1 MILVDDNEP
10 ENIIRLLRQSVAT
23 VVSPL
28 NRVHRSDYFFA
39 NYEGKTMQFSRK
51 QAGELVGNIDEAE
64 DQLVDYYNNADYN
77 FQIVE
82 GIITP
87 LPIKGIEI
95 RDHSAAKG
103 SVRDLGNKLFCY
115 QVQPNGYIER
125 GHSFSA
131 INDSALYAWEHRL
144 AMAGIPTYYTTNWVS
159 TARLLV
165 AIYRNEQKPPEEHTT
180 LTRVI
185 KPKFRVREDKNMSEE
200 DKKDFRLMKAIMF
213 LSDAYKLG
221 IGEKKARAI
230 SARYVNLLDL
240 AMADVSEIAECEGI
254 GNTIAR
260 KILTALGRT
269 L

>member
-10 ENIIRLLRQSVAT
+10 ENIIRLLRQSVTAI
-23 VVSPL
+23 VSPL
-28 NRVHRSDYFFA
+28 NRMHRSDYFFA
-39 NYEGKTMQFSRK
+39 NYEGKTLQFSRK
-51 QAGELVGNIDEAE
+51 QAGELVGNVDEAE
-64 DQLVDYYNNADYN
+64 DQLVDYFNNADYN

-82 GIITP
+82 GWISP

-95 RDHSAAKG
+95 RDHSPAKG
-103 SVRDLGNKLFCY
+103 SIRDLGNKLFCY

-125 GHSFSA
+125 GHSFTA

-144 AMAGIPTYYTTNWVS
+144 AMAGIATYYTINWAA
-159 TARLLV
+159 TARLLAV
-165 AIYRNEQKPPEEHTT
+165 IYRNEQKPPEEHST
-180 LTRVI
+180 LTRII
-185 KPKFRVREDKNMSEE
+185 KPKFHVREERSMSDE
-200 DKKDFRLMKAIMF
+200 DRDSFRLMKAVMF

-221 IGEKKARAI
+221 VGEKKAKVI
-230 SARYVNLLDL
+230 SSRFANLLDL
-240 AMADVSEIAECEGI
+240 AMADAEEIAQCEGI

>member
-1 MILVDDNEP
+1 VILVDDNEP
-10 ENIIRLLRQSVAT
+10 GNIIRLLRQSAT
-23 VVSPL
+23 VVVSPL
-28 NRVHRSDYFFA
+28 NRMHRSDYFFA
-39 NYEGKTMQFSRK
+39 NYEGKTLQFSRK

-64 DQLVDYYNNADYN
+64 DQLVDYYSNADYN

-82 GIITP
+82 GWISP

-95 RDHSAAKG
+95 RDHSATKG

-115 QVQPNGYIER
+115 QVQPNGHIER

-165 AIYRNEQKPPEEHTT
+165 VIYRNEQKPPEEHTT
-180 LTRVI
+180 LTRII
-185 KPKFRVREDKNMSEE
+185 KPKFHVREERNMTDEQMSS
-200 DKKDFRLMKAIMF
+200 FRLMKAIMF

-221 IGEKKARAI
+221 VGEKKAKAI
-230 SARYVNLLDL
+230 SAKYVNLLDL
-240 AMADVSEIAECEGI
+240 AMADVAEIAECEGI